1 MRADHV
7 DSSIPSDQLIGR
19 RSARRVIGWGAG
31 DLSTIYQS
39 DLAKIGVGHTLHEG
53 FTFADAWIQG

>member
-1 MRADHV
+1 
-7 DSSIPSDQLIGR
+7 
-19 RSARRVIGWGAG
+19 VIGWGAG